1 MEIFSALSESN
12 LALRSEK
19 ARLEQLVDD
28 AHDQLKDLDEVRDQL
43 KDLDE
48 VRDKLREVEEKEV
61 KNRQLIAAL
70 QQKDEQNQNELKQ
83 LKEEKQISEICNSSD
98 QVEFKFYTAILNH
111 FKCICLNVWIENYL
125 I

>member
-1 MEIFSALSESN
+1 MSESN

-98 QVEFKFYTAILNH
+98 QVKFYTAILNA
-111 FKCICLNVWIENYL
+111 YA
-125 I
+125 